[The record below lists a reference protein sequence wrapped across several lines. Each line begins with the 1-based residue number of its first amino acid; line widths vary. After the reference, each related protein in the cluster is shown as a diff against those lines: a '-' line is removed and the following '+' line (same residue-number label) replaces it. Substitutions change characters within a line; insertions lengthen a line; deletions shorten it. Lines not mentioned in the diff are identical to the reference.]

1 MLGQRIALLRRGFG
15 WSQAALAD
23 KLHISPSAVGMYE
36 QGRREPS
43 LSALVELS
51 RVFGVSADYLLTGS
65 PVCPQDEAVMDR
77 VLQRTVSALPEQKQQ
92 RFSREELAVLFAA
105 MLTEA

>member
-1 MLGQRIALLRRGFG
+1 MLGHRIALLRRGFG
-15 WSQAALAD
+15 WSQAALA
-23 KLHISPSAVGMYE
+23 KRLHISPSAVGMYE

-43 LSALVELS
+43 LEALMDLS
-51 RVFGVSADYLLTGS
+51 QVFGVSVDYLLTGKILCQTDQQ
-65 PVCPQDEAVMDR
+65 VLDR
-77 VLQRTVSALPEQKQQ
+77 VLQANVQQIPASKGQ

>member
-1 MLGQRIALLRRGFG
+1 MLGERIALLRRGQG
-15 WSQAALAD
+15 WSQAHLAQ

-43 LSALVELS
+43 LAALLELA
-51 RVFGVSADYLLTGS
+51 RAFGVTVDYLITGQ
-65 PVCPQDEAVMDR
+65 PVCPKDQAVMDQ
-77 VLQRTVSALPEQKQQ
+77 VLQADLLTRRGRQ
-92 RFSREELAVLFAA
+92 RFSREELAVLFEA